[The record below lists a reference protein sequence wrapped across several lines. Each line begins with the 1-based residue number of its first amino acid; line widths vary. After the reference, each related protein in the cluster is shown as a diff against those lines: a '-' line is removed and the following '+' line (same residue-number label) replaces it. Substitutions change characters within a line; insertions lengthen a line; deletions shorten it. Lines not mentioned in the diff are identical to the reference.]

1 MTTLKQKIQARIDHL
16 ANVVTN
22 QGNVTATI
30 QEKLGRADKVIFTN
44 DNNEII
50 HEMTFNY
57 CPPLYDKIAD
67 HHFDVGYSTDFT
79 QMYIERSLR
88 CAN

>member
-1 MTTLKQKIQARIDHL
+1 MNAQQVAETIR
-16 ANVVTN
+16 N
-22 QGNVTATI
+22 QIG
-30 QEKLGRADKVIFTN
+30 
-44 DNNEII
+44 DNKII

-79 QMYIERSLR
+79 QMYIERPLQY
-88 CAN
+88 N